1 MKYDVEEKERRD
13 ERHAEKHADLATS
26 KQWYM
31 RECVGTGHV
40 AVSVSRPIS
49 ASRKVRSC
57 CVLISGLSDKIK
69 QKLSEKIWWCLFCD
83 CGRVGWS
90 CKGGVR
96 KKIFGGFYEV
106 GLSGC

>member
-1 MKYDVEEKERRD
+1 MMKYDVEEKERRD

-69 QKLSEKIWWCLFCD
+69 RENKVKKSGGAFFVTVGVWGWC
-83 CGRVGWS
+83 
-90 CKGGVR
+90 VR
-96 KKIFGGFYEV
+96 GE
-106 GLSGC
+106 

>member
-1 MKYDVEEKERRD
+1 MMKYDVEEKERRD

-57 CVLISGLSDKIK
+57 CVLISDLSVKIK
-69 QKLSEKIWWCLFCD
+69 
-83 CGRVGWS
+83 
-90 CKGGVR
+90 
-96 KKIFGGFYEV
+96 
-106 GLSGC
+106 